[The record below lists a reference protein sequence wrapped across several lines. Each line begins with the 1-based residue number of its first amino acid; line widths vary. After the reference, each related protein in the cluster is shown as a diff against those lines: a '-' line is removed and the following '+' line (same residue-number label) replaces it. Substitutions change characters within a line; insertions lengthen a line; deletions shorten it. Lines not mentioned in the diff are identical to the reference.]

1 MKKVFAILLAMVMVF
16 SLAACS
22 SGGGSEAS
30 GDTAEPANRLEAI
43 KARGYI
49 EMATEPYFA
58 PYEFIDSS
66 KSGDD
71 QYQGLDIELGKYIA
85 EKLGVELRIVPLEFS
100 AVLASI
106 TEGKYDFAASA
117 LAYSP
122 GRAEN
127 MNMSKGYRFSDEVAS
142 YGFLVRED
150 MADSIK
156 EAADTADLVLV
167 TQSGSVQE
175 GFVNDQIPAYKEF
188 KLVSSM
194 TDGFLMV
201 SEGKADACAC
211 DINNGQLYADANG
224 GLAIAPFRFVVDE
237 STQGTRV
244 GIPKG
249 EEELTEFINQCI
261 DELRAEGTIDKWY
274 EEYSDYA
281 RQLGVD

>member
-1 MKKVFAILLAMVMVF
+1 MKKVFAILLALAMVF
-16 SLAACS
+16 SMAACS
-22 SGGGSEAS
+22 SGGGDSS
-30 GDTAEPANRLEAI
+30 GDAAEPANRLEAI

-66 KSGDD
+66 KSGDE

-150 MADSIK
+150 MIDSIK
-156 EAADTADLVLV
+156 TADDTADLVQV

-175 GFVNDQIPAYKEF
+175 GFVNDQISKYKDF

-201 SEGKADACAC
+201 AEGKADACAC

-249 EEELTEFINQCI
+249 EDELTAFIDQCI

-274 EEYSDYA
+274 DEYSDYA
-281 RQLGVD
+281 RTLGVD

>member
-1 MKKVFAILLAMVMVF
+1 MKRTIAILLALILVF

-22 SGGGSEAS
+22 SGGGSGAKA
-30 GDTAEPANRLEAI
+30 GNRLEEI
-43 KARGYI
+43 KERGYI

-66 KSGDD
+66 KDGDE

-142 YGFLVRED
+142 YGFLVREADQD
-150 MADSIK
+150 MIK
-156 EAADTADLVLV
+156 TAEDTADLVLV

-175 GFVNDQIPAYKEF
+175 GFVNDQIPKYKEF

-211 DINNGQLYADANG
+211 DISNGQLYADANG
-224 GLAIAPFRFVVDE
+224 GLAIAPFRFEVDE

-281 RQLGVD
+281 RKLGVD

>member
-1 MKKVFAILLAMVMVF
+1 MKKVFAVLLALAMVF
-16 SLAACS
+16 SMAACS
-22 SGGGSEAS
+22 SGGGEGGEEA
-30 GDTAEPANRLEAI
+30 AEPANRLEAI

-66 KSGDD
+66 KSGDE

-150 MADSIK
+150 MKDSIK
-156 EAADTADLVLV
+156 EADDTAELVLV

-175 GFVNDQIPAYKEF
+175 GFVNDQISKYKDF

-201 SEGKADACAC
+201 AEGKADACAC
-211 DINNGQLYADANG
+211 DVNNGQLYADANG

-274 EEYSDYA
+274 DEYSDYA
-281 RQLGVD
+281 RTLGVE

>member
-1 MKKVFAILLAMVMVF
+1 MKKVFAILLALAMVF
-16 SLAACS
+16 SMAACS
-22 SGGGSEAS
+22 SGGGDSS
-30 GDTAEPANRLEAI
+30 GDAAEPANRLEAI

-66 KSGDD
+66 KSGDE

-150 MADSIK
+150 MIDSIK
-156 EAADTADLVLV
+156 TADDTADLVLV

-175 GFVNDQIPAYKEF
+175 GFVNDQISKYKDF

-201 SEGKADACAC
+201 AEGKADACAC

-249 EEELTEFINQCI
+249 EDELTAFIDQCI

-274 EEYSDYA
+274 DEYSDYA
-281 RQLGVD
+281 RTLGVE

>member
-1 MKKVFAILLAMVMVF
+1 MKKVFAILLALAMVF
-16 SLAACS
+16 SMAACS
-22 SGGGSEAS
+22 SGGGDSSSDA
-30 GDTAEPANRLEAI
+30 AEPANRLEAI

-58 PYEFIDSS
+58 PYEFIYSS
-66 KSGDD
+66 KSGDE

-150 MADSIK
+150 MIDSIK
-156 EAADTADLVLV
+156 TADDTADLVLV

-175 GFVNDQIPAYKEF
+175 GFVNDQISKYKDF

-201 SEGKADACAC
+201 AEGKADACAC

-249 EEELTEFINQCI
+249 EDELTAFIDQCI

-274 EEYSDYA
+274 DEYSDYA
-281 RQLGVD
+281 RTLGVD

>member
-1 MKKVFAILLAMVMVF
+1 MKKVFAILLALAMIF
-16 SLAACS
+16 SMAACS
-22 SGGGSEAS
+22 SGGGDSS
-30 GDTAEPANRLEAI
+30 GDAAEPANRLEAI

-66 KSGDD
+66 KSGDE

-150 MADSIK
+150 MIDSIK
-156 EAADTADLVLV
+156 TADDTADLVLV

-175 GFVNDQIPAYKEF
+175 GFVNDQISKYKEF

-201 SEGKADACAC
+201 AEGKADACAC

-249 EEELTEFINQCI
+249 EDELTAFIDQCI

-274 EEYSDYA
+274 DEYSDYA
-281 RQLGVD
+281 RTLGVD

>member
-1 MKKVFAILLAMVMVF
+1 MKKVLAVLLALAMVF
-16 SLAACS
+16 SMAACS
-22 SGGGSEAS
+22 SGGGGGE
-30 GDTAEPANRLEAI
+30 GDAAEPANRLEAI

-66 KSGDD
+66 KSGDE

-150 MADSIK
+150 MIDSIK
-156 EAADTADLVLV
+156 TADDTADLVLV

-175 GFVNDQIPAYKEF
+175 GFVNDQISKYKDF

-201 SEGKADACAC
+201 AEGKADACAC

-249 EEELTEFINQCI
+249 EDELTAFIDQCI

-274 EEYSDYA
+274 DEYSDYA
-281 RQLGVD
+281 RTLGVD

>member
-1 MKKVFAILLAMVMVF
+1 MKKVFAILLAMIMVF

-66 KSGDD
+66 KSGDE

-150 MADSIK
+150 MIDSIK
-156 EAADTADLVLV
+156 TADDTADLVLV

-175 GFVNDQIPAYKEF
+175 GFVNDQISKYKDF

-201 SEGKADACAC
+201 AEGKADACAC

-249 EEELTEFINQCI
+249 EDELTAFIDQCI

-274 EEYSDYA
+274 DEYSDYA
-281 RQLGVD
+281 RTLGVD

>member
-1 MKKVFAILLAMVMVF
+1 MKKTIAILLALILVF

-22 SGGGSEAS
+22 SGGGSGAKA
-30 GDTAEPANRLEAI
+30 GNRLEEI
-43 KARGYI
+43 KERGYI

-66 KSGDD
+66 KDGDE

-142 YGFLVRED
+142 YGFLVREADQD
-150 MADSIK
+150 MIK
-156 EAADTADLVLV
+156 TAEDTADLVLV

-175 GFVNDQIPAYKEF
+175 GFVNDQIPKYKEF

-211 DINNGQLYADANG
+211 DISNGQLYADANG
-224 GLAIAPFRFVVDE
+224 GLAIAPFRFEVDE

-281 RQLGVD
+281 RKLGVD